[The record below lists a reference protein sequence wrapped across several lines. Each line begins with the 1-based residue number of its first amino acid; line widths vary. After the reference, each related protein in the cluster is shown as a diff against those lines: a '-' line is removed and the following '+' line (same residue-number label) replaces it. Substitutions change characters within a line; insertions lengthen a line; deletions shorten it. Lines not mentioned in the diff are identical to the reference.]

1 MTKEQALQRPELR
14 GLLEGLQ
21 RALGTRL
28 EAVVLYGSAAR
39 GDFREGTS
47 DLNVAVVVA
56 ALDPAT
62 LEALTRPVLAW
73 VKAKETPPR
82 LLTRGLLAASLDVF
96 PLEILDL
103 RTHHVAL
110 HGSDPFAGLVIR
122 TEALRMQC
130 ERELREKLMRLR
142 EGYVTAHATKGGLR
156 ALLVDSY
163 TSFTALF
170 RGCLHLLGA
179 AVPRA
184 ADEAAAAFCA
194 RAGIDAA
201 PFLEVGRLRDG
212 GSASAGDLKTVFSG
226 YYDALTRAADLV
238 DAFVPAQ
245 GGETR

>member
-1 MTKEQALQRPELR
+1 MTKEQALQRPELA
-14 GLLEGLQ
+14 GFVEGLT
-21 RALGTRL
+21 RALGPRL

-47 DLNVAVVVA
+47 DLNVAVVTA
-56 ALDPAT
+56 ALDPPT
-62 LEALTRPVLAW
+62 LEALTSPILEW
-73 VKAKETPPR
+73 VKAKQTPPR
-82 LLTRGLLAASLDVF
+82 LLTRALVAASLDVF
-96 PLEILDL
+96 PVEILDL
-103 RTHHVAL
+103 RTYHVAL
-110 HGSDPFAGLVIR
+110 HGTDPFAGVVIR
-122 TEALRMQC
+122 TEALRVQC

-142 EGYVTAHATKGGLR
+142 EGYVTAHATKGALR

-163 TSFTALF
+163 TSFLALF
-170 RGCLHLLGA
+170 RGCLHLLGGP
-179 AVPRA
+179 VPGQ
-184 ADEAAAAFCA
+184 ADAAATAFCE

-212 GSASAGDLKTVFSG
+212 RGAGSDELKRVFSG

>member
-14 GLLEGLQ
+14 GFVDGLAG
-21 RALGTRL
+21 ALGSRL

-39 GDFREGTS
+39 GDYRQGAS
-47 DLNVAVVVA
+47 DLNVAVVVV
-56 ALDPAT
+56 ALDTAT
-62 LEALTRPVLAW
+62 LEALTRPILEW
-73 VKAKETPPR
+73 VKAKQTPPR

-122 TEALRMQC
+122 TEALRVQC

-142 EGYVTAHATKGGLR
+142 EGYVTAHVTKGGLR

-163 TSFTALF
+163 TSFIALF
-170 RGCLHLLGA
+170 RGCLQLLGA
-179 AVPRA
+179 AVPRS
-184 ADEAAAAFCA
+184 ADDTAAAFCQ

-212 GSASAGDLKTVFSG
+212 GSASAGDLKKVFSG
-226 YYDALTRAADLV
+226 YYAALPRAADLV

>member
-14 GLLEGLQ
+14 EFVDALV
-21 RALGTRL
+21 RALGQRL
-28 EAVVLYGSAAR
+28 DAVVLYGSAAR
-39 GDFREGTS
+39 GDHREGTS

-62 LEALTRPVLAW
+62 LEALTRPVLEW
-73 VKAKETPPR
+73 VKGKQTPPR
-82 LLTRGLLAASLDVF
+82 LLTRGLVAASLDVF

-122 TEALRMQC
+122 TEALRLQC

-142 EGYVTAHATKGGLR
+142 EGYVTAHVTRGGLR

-163 TSFTALF
+163 TSFIALF
-170 RGCLHLLGA
+170 RGCLQLLGA
-179 AVPRA
+179 AVPRS
-184 ADEAAAAFCA
+184 ADETAAAFCA

-212 GSASAGDLKTVFSG
+212 RGAAADLKKVFSG